1 MIQSTIIRSELVLNC
16 MTARAAE
23 LNLLGRGPVA
33 PKRVLQEAISLEMAD
48 VSTPLEGPLRGD
60 AGDTETFSE
69 VFGMCLRMKLLGGSV
84 CRQSSSMVAPWET
97 TTTRSPVNV
106 AIPALAEILNT

>member
-60 AGDTETFSE
+60 AGDTENVQRGIWNVPADE
-69 VFGMCLRMKLLGGSV
+69 AVGWVSV
-84 CRQSSSMVAPWET
+84 
-97 TTTRSPVNV
+97 
-106 AIPALAEILNT
+106 PAELQYGCAVGDHHNPLP